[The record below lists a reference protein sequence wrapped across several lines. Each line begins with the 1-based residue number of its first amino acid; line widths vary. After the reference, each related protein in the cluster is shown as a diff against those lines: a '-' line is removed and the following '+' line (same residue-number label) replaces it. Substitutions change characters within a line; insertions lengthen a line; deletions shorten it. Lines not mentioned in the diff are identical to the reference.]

1 MQFAKAIRVSRGRIY
16 RKLPAWK
23 SAIFRKKLTG
33 FERRWNLEEVGYTK
47 EGLFT
52 FFCDRFELP
61 KAPGLLLE
69 LAVGDGLVG
78 SLGLWMEI
86 GACGWKTEVWEH
98 RPHVFEQLRKNRP
111 EPQIHKGR
119 LTDWMGDFS
128 GNTPTAITT
137 RGAREASGVCRGIR
151 NKVIRPAW
159 LGIWNPSRRPVW
171 FHRLIKQGY
180 RLELVWQNIEFYRCR
195 HP

>member
-52 FFCDRFELP
+52 VFCDRFELP

-69 LAVGDGLVG
+69 LAAGDGLVG
-78 SLGLWMEI
+78 ALGLWLEK
-86 GACGWKTEVWEH
+86 CGWRIAAWEH
-98 RPHVFEQLRKNRP
+98 RPEVLRQLRKNRTAT
-111 EPQIHKGR
+111 EIHEGR
-119 LTDWMGDFS
+119 LTCWEGVPQRAKV
-128 GNTPTAITT
+128 NAITT
-137 RGAREASGVCRGIR
+137 RGAREASGVCYAIR
-151 NKVIRPAW
+151 EKWIRPSW

-171 FHRLIKQGY
+171 YRRLIREGY
-180 RLELVWQNIEFYRCR
+180 RLELVWQNIEFYRQK
-195 HP
+195 